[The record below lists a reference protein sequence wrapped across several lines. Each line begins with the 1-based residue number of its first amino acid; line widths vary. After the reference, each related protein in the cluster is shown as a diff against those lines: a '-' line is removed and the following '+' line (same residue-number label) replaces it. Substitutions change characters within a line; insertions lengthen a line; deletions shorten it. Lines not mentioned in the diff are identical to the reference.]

1 MQSSVWFEEFET
13 RHIRR
18 TPGILLGS
26 AAFDDW

>member
-1 MQSSVWFEEFET
+1 MSSVWFEKFET

-26 AAFDDW
+26 VAFDDW